1 MSPFWKIFVAIF
13 CYISGIVGLG
23 LAVANAS
30 VKPPATTHAFV
41 YGGLGVVFLIAGI
54 VLSRRPRY

>member
-41 YGGLGVVFLIAGI
+41 YGALGVVFLIAGI

>member
-1 MSPFWKIFVAIF
+1 MSPFWKIFLAIF
-13 CYISGIVGLG
+13 CYISALVGLG

-41 YGGLGVVFLIAGI
+41 YGGLGVVFLIVAI
-54 VLSRRPRY
+54 AMSRKPRY

>member
-1 MSPFWKIFVAIF
+1 MTPFWKIFIAIF
-13 CYISGIVGLG
+13 CYISALVGLG

-41 YGGLGVVFLIAGI
+41 YGALGVVFLVVAIAM
-54 VLSRRPRY
+54 SRKPRY